1 VSRATATYVYCV
13 VQSDTAPDLAG
24 APAGLPE
31 TSPPRALPLTAGL
44 WVVAAGAPLPEYSGE
59 VIDSHL
65 ADLDWVGERALAH
78 EQVVEHFAA
87 AYPVLP
93 MKLFTL
99 FASEERAAARLR
111 ERQEEIGRVLARI
124 AGHVEWGVRILLQ
137 DAKAR
142 QAVLSEGAEA
152 AKEGPAASGKS
163 FLLRKKAEQEGARTL
178 ARRARA
184 EVDQAYEELAR
195 HAVSARR
202 LEAGAGSA
210 GGDGAAASARLLLDA
225 AFLIP
230 QADGADGDNG
240 EGFEDAVQRWA
251 DHLAGHGCELTL
263 IGPWPPYNFI
273 EEPG

>member
-1 VSRATATYVYCV
+1 MSRATATYVYCV

-31 TSPPRALPLTAGL
+31 TSPPRALPLAAGL
-44 WVVAAGAPLPEYSGE
+44 WLVAAGAPLPEYSGE
-59 VIDSHL
+59 AIDSHL

-124 AGHVEWGVRILLQ
+124 AGRVEWGVRVFFQ
-137 DAKAR
+137 EAKAR
-142 QAVLSEGAEA
+142 QVVSAGAEA

-178 ARRARA
+178 TRRARA
-184 EVDQAYEELAR
+184 EADHAYEELAR
-195 HAVSARR
+195 HAVAARR
-202 LEAGAGSA
+202 HEAGAGSA
-210 GGDGAAASARLLLDA
+210 GGDGAASARLLLDA

-230 QADGADGDNG
+230 KGNGDKGEGG

-263 IGPWPPYNFI
+263 TGPWPPYNFI
-273 EEPG
+273 EEPA